1 MEKKDALVTASYL
14 TTEEDYIHFR
24 LAVHK
29 GKLNRTEVS
38 ILRVVGS
45 LWSSAAEWEAC
56 LRAAAAFSKAFPGW
70 FWSCSG

>member
-1 MEKKDALVTASYL
+1 MKKDALVTASYL

-38 ILRVVGS
+38 ILRVVGFLYGHRRRSGKPACGRRQLSKS
-45 LWSSAAEWEAC
+45 LSWMLLVPA
-56 LRAAAAFSKAFPGW
+56 
-70 FWSCSG
+70 SG